1 MPTPFG
7 LLFFLEQ
14 IVFIL
19 NHSVVKHVHVNLLV
33 LMCRG
38 RFTTSSGSQSDS
50 DEVDR
55 ALNVIELRKRVNPP

>member
-55 ALNVIELRKRVNPP
+55 AL